1 MKFRSMQTRIYFY
14 TFLLGL
20 FVLIIAL
27 AVVFA
32 LTNITMRDAVKLA
45 IAVFLA
51 LVVFC
56 IVLSFIVSR
65 MLRKSL
71 SPLQEFSDRLAKRD
85 LTGSITIDQDDI
97 IGGFA
102 SNLSEAVY
110 GLRNLMDKIQITSF
124 QVNATTEQLAATSQQ
139 VNSSTQEVA
148 STIQQIARGAQ
159 NQARTVEET
168 IHVVNE
174 IAEMAADVAD
184 RASRASETSQKAHA
198 ITQEGRASSEVIAQR
213 MLEIQESVEEAAGV
227 IRGLGDRSMQ
237 IGLIVE
243 VITNIADQ
251 TNMLA
256 LNAAI
261 EASRAGEHG
270 RGFAVVAEEV
280 RGLAEGS
287 RKAAD
292 QISRMV
298 RDTEN
303 ETTKVVKVM
312 DGSKEKVMASIE
324 VITETTGALRNIAD
338 IVEEMAELVDNIS
351 SAAQK
356 QKEEAGRVVKTTE
369 DIAAIAEETAA
380 STEEASA
387 AAEEQTASMQEI
399 SASIQEL
406 AKMSEELNNFVSEF
420 RIK

>member
-1 MKFRSMQTRIYFY
+1 MQTRIYFY
-14 TFLLGL
+14 AFLFGL
-20 FVLIIAL
+20 IVLTVAIL
-27 AVVFA
+27 LV
-32 LTNITMRDAVKLA
+32 LA
-45 IAVFLA
+45 ISDLTRADVIKLSVIIFVA
-51 LVVFC
+51 LVVLC
-56 IVLSFIVSR
+56 AALSITMTR
-65 MLRKSL
+65 ILRHSL
-71 SPLQEFSDRLAKRD
+71 KPLQDFSTRLAKRD
-85 LTGSITIDQDDI
+85 LTGTIEIEQDDI
-97 IGGFA
+97 IGEFA
-102 SNLSEAVY
+102 LNLGEAI
-110 GLRNLMDKIQITSF
+110 GSLRNLIDKIQITSF

-174 IAEMAADVAD
+174 ISEMANDVAE
-184 RASRASETSQKAHA
+184 RATRASETSQKAHA

-213 MLEIQESVEEAAGV
+213 MLEIQESVDEAAGV

-303 ETTKVVKVM
+303 ETSKVVKVM

-338 IVEEMAELVDNIS
+338 IVEDMAGLVDNIS

-399 SASIQEL
+399 SASIHEL

>member
-1 MKFRSMQTRIYFY
+1 MRIGSMRTRIYLY
-14 TFLLGL
+14 IFLIGL
-20 FVLIIAL
+20 AIVAL
-27 AVVFA
+27 AVLAVA
-32 LTNITMRDAVKLA
+32 GITDISGEDLLTLAAAVLVGLVLFTVILA
-45 IAVFLA
+45 FL
-51 LVVFC
+51 
-56 IVLSFIVSR
+56 INRIIRSS
-65 MLRKSL
+65 LR
-71 SPLQEFSDRLAKRD
+71 PLQEFSTRLAKRD
-85 LTGSITIDQDDI
+85 LTATLEVTEGDI
-97 IGGFA
+97 IGEFA
-102 SNLSEAVY
+102 SDLVEAISS
-110 GLRNLMDKIQITSF
+110 LRNLIDKIQGTSY
-124 QVNATTEQLAATSQQ
+124 QVNVTTEQLAATSQQ

-174 IAEMAADVAD
+174 ISEMAIDVAE
-184 RASRASETSQKAHA
+184 RASRAAETSQKAHA

-213 MLEIQESVEEAAGV
+213 MLEIQESVEEASDV

-298 RDTEN
+298 RDTELD
-303 ETTKVVKVM
+303 TGKAVKVM
-312 DGSKEKVMASIE
+312 DGSREKVLASIE
-324 VITETTGALRNIAD
+324 VITDTTGALRNIAD
-338 IVEEMAELVDNIS
+338 IVEEMAQLVDNIS

-420 RIK
+420 RIG

>member
-1 MKFRSMQTRIYFY
+1 LKFRSMQTRIYFY
-14 TFLLGL
+14 AFLFGL
-20 FVLIIAL
+20 IVLTVAIL
-27 AVVFA
+27 LV
-32 LTNITMRDAVKLA
+32 LA
-45 IAVFLA
+45 ISDLTRADVIKLSVIIFVA
-51 LVVFC
+51 LVVLC
-56 IVLSFIVSR
+56 AALSITMTR
-65 MLRKSL
+65 ILRHSL
-71 SPLQEFSDRLAKRD
+71 KPLQDFSTRLAKRD
-85 LTGSITIDQDDI
+85 LTGTIEIEQDDI
-97 IGGFA
+97 IGEFA
-102 SNLSEAVY
+102 LNLGEAI
-110 GLRNLMDKIQITSF
+110 GSLRNLIDKIQITSF

-174 IAEMAADVAD
+174 ISEMANDVAE
-184 RASRASETSQKAHA
+184 RATRASETSQKAHA

-213 MLEIQESVEEAAGV
+213 MLEIQESVDEAAGV
-227 IRGLGDRSMQ
+227 IRGLGDRS
-237 IGLIVE
+237 
-243 VITNIADQ
+243 
-251 TNMLA
+251 NMLA

-303 ETTKVVKVM
+303 ETSKVVKVM

-338 IVEEMAELVDNIS
+338 IVEDMAGLVDNIS

-399 SASIQEL
+399 SASIHEL

>member
-1 MKFRSMQTRIYFY
+1 MRLRSLRTRIYLS
-14 TFLLGL
+14 TLLLGL
-20 FVLIIAL
+20 AAILLGMVFVLLVVDLSLGDTLMLAGTVAVAL
-27 AVVFA
+27 
-32 LTNITMRDAVKLA
+32 LA
-45 IAVFLA
+45 FCLA
-51 LVVFC
+51 LFFV
-56 IVLSFIVSR
+56 INRVLR
-65 MLRKSL
+65 LSL
-71 SPLQEFSDRLAKRD
+71 SPLQEFTGRLAKRD
-85 LTGSITIDQDDI
+85 LSVTLESDQEDAV
-97 IGGFA
+97 GEFA
-102 SNLSEAVY
+102 HDLNEAV
-110 GLRNLMDKIQITSF
+110 GSLRSLVDRIQVTSY

-168 IHVVNE
+168 IHVVGE
-174 IAEMAADVAD
+174 IAEMAADVAG

-198 ITQEGRASSEVIAQR
+198 VTQEGRASAEVIGQR
-213 MLEIQESVEEAAGV
+213 MMEIRESVDEAAMV
-227 IRGLGDRSMQ
+227 IQGLGDRSMQ

-292 QISRMV
+292 QISKMV
-298 RDTEN
+298 RETES
-303 ETTKVVKVM
+303 ETGKVVKVM
-312 DGSKEKVMASIE
+312 DGSREKVVASIE
-324 VITETTGALRNIAD
+324 VITSTTGALNDIAD
-338 IVEEMAELVDNIS
+338 IVEEMAQLVDDIS
-351 SAAQK
+351 TAAQK
-356 QKEEAGRVVKTTE
+356 QKEEAGRVAKTTE

-387 AAEEQTASMQEI
+387 AAQEQTASMQEI

-406 AKMSEELNNFVSEF
+406 ARMAEELNGSISEF
-420 RIK
+420 RTG

>member
-1 MKFRSMQTRIYFY
+1 MRFRGMQARMFFHA
-14 TFLLGL
+14 FLIGVATL
-20 FVLIIAL
+20 AL
-27 AVVFA
+27 SLVVVYLVTEIPGGELAKVFVVF
-32 LTNITMRDAVKLA
+32 
-45 IAVFLA
+45 FLA
-51 LVVFC
+51 LLA
-56 IVLSFIVSR
+56 LSVT
-65 MLRKSL
+65 LSL
-71 SPLQEFSDRLAKRD
+71 ALSVTFRRSLDPLQDFSARLARRD
-85 LTGSITIDQDDI
+85 LTGKLEAVEEDI
-97 IGGFA
+97 IGEFA
-102 SNLSEAVY
+102 RNLGDAVS
-110 GLRNLMDKIQITSF
+110 GLRGLIDKIQETTYQVTS
-124 QVNATTEQLAATSQQ
+124 TTEQLAATSQQ

-174 IAEMAADVAD
+174 IAEMAVDMAE
-184 RASRASETSQKAHA
+184 RARKAAETSQKAHKM
-198 ITQEGRASSEVIAQR
+198 TQEGRASSEIIAQR
-213 MLEIQESVEEAAGV
+213 MREIQESVDEAAMV
-227 IRGLGDRSMQ
+227 IQGLGDRSMQ
-237 IGLIVE
+237 IGLIVD

-292 QISRMV
+292 QIAKMV
-298 RDTEN
+298 RETES
-303 ETTKVVKVM
+303 ETGKVVKVM
-312 DGSKEKVMASIE
+312 DSSKEKVVASIE
-324 VITETTGALRNIAD
+324 VITNTAAALRTIAD
-338 IVEEMAELVDNIS
+338 TVEEMAQVVEDIS
-351 SAAQK
+351 RAADRQR
-356 QKEEAGRVVKTTE
+356 EEAGKVAKTTE

-399 SASIQEL
+399 AASIQEL
-406 AKMSEELNNFVSEF
+406 ARMADELNSFVSEF
-420 RIK
+420 KVK

>member
-1 MKFRSMQTRIYFY
+1 MRIGGMRAKVYLY
-14 TFLLGL
+14 TFIIG
-20 FVLIIAL
+20 FIVLAISIGI
-27 AVVFA
+27 VFA
-32 LTNITMRDAVKLA
+32 ITDMSGGDAVKLA
-45 IAVFLA
+45 ISVFVA
-51 LVVFC
+51 LLIFSVALTY
-56 IVLSFIVSR
+56 IVNAAMRS
-65 MLRKSL
+65 SL
-71 SPLQEFSDRLAKRD
+71 SPLQEFSTRLAKRD
-85 LTGSITIDQDDI
+85 LSATLEVSEGDV

-102 SNLSEAVY
+102 TDLSEAI
-110 GLRNLMDKIQITSF
+110 GSLRTLIDKIQGTTY

-174 IAEMAADVAD
+174 ISEMAIDVAE
-184 RASRASETSQKAHA
+184 RASRAADTSQKAHA

-213 MLEIQESVEEAAGV
+213 MLEIQESVEEASDV

-298 RDTEN
+298 RDTEVD
-303 ETTKVVKVM
+303 TGKAVKVM

-324 VITETTGALRNIAD
+324 VITDTTGALRNIAD
-338 IVEEMAELVDNIS
+338 IVEEMAQLVDNIS

-406 AKMSEELNNFVSEF
+406 ARMSEELNNFVSEF
-420 RIK
+420 RIS